1 MREKMKFNKLF
12 GIVLLISVLCLCISA
27 AAAADDVDSH
37 AVGADEGNLAVENNN
52 DNVLGAGNTWYVK
65 AGASGGDGSE
75 TSPYGDLKSALD
87 NNNLQ
92 EGDTIYVMSG
102 TYKGTSNTGL
112 TIDKNNLNIVSAD
125 DKKPIFDG
133 ENSRQIF
140 NITGH
145 DVVLKG
151 LQLTKGK
158 SADGGALYID
168 GDNVRVDKCT
178 INSNTNTGNSNGA
191 AIYIANHEGIS
202 IVNSSINANKASGM
216 GGAIY
221 NLAPNTLIADCS
233 FYNNKAKN
241 GATIF
246 SNNKI
251 KIVDSSIGSG
261 HVTAYHGFGGGI
273 LLYTDA
279 SESIID
285 NVKFSSCYA
294 DKGGA
299 IAAVNCNNITVNGC
313 EIGQSIG
320 VIDSYNAADSDGAAI
335 WMNGDNNLFNNTSI
349 HDCAGYG

>member
-52 DNVLGAGNTWYVK
+52 DDVLGAGNSWYVK
-65 AGASGGDGSE
+65 AGASGGDGLE

-158 SADGGALYID
+158 RSEER
-168 GDNVRVDKCT
+168 RVGKECR
-178 INSNTNTGNSNGA
+178 
-191 AIYIANHEGIS
+191 
-202 IVNSSINANKASGM
+202 
-216 GGAIY
+216 
-221 NLAPNTLIADCS
+221 L
-233 FYNNKAKN
+233 
-241 GATIF
+241 
-246 SNNKI
+246 
-251 KIVDSSIGSG
+251 
-261 HVTAYHGFGGGI
+261 
-273 LLYTDA
+273 
-279 SESIID
+279 
-285 NVKFSSCYA
+285 
-294 DKGGA
+294 
-299 IAAVNCNNITVNGC
+299 
-313 EIGQSIG
+313 
-320 VIDSYNAADSDGAAI
+320 
-335 WMNGDNNLFNNTSI
+335 
-349 HDCAGYG
+349 